1 MSKKCPRCGSLKLR
15 RSAYQGFQEGV
26 FHVLQSPVRC
36 EECDER
42 FWILSR
48 LARTL
53 IFWIFVLMIAAAT
66 IALLI
71 PARAPEVPTQ
81 RTSALPSGG
90 AIAPDVRG
98 G

>member
-1 MSKKCPRCGSLKLR
+1 MSKKCPRCGSLKLH
-15 RSAYQGFQEGV
+15 RSAYQGFQEGA

-36 EECDER
+36 EECDHR

-48 LARTL
+48 QALAL
-53 IFWIFVLMIAAAT
+53 IFWIFVILISVAT

-71 PARAPEVPTQ
+71 PAQAPEVPTQ

-90 AIAPDVRG
+90 ADARG
-98 G
+98 